1 MAGSAVPAQ
10 IEQSA
15 VETDPVPRSGAGRQH
30 SKIGLKTD
38 PVPGVN
44 IRKSACASAARVKMA
59 AAPVSE

>member
-1 MAGSAVPAQ
+1 VPAQ
-10 IEQSA
+10 IEQST
-15 VETDPVPRSGAGRQH
+15 VETDPVPGVNIQ
-30 SKIGLKTD
+30 TD